1 MKEKI
6 VYSQY
11 MESALMQTTAGK
23 SPENPSGQR
32 HGRTSA
38 AAETAAQ
45 LKEE

>member
-1 MKEKI
+1 MKNA
-6 VYSQY
+6 S
-11 MESALMQTTAGK
+11 MHTTAGNN
-23 SPENPSGQR
+23 PANPSGQR